1 MVDFLS
7 GALTLSYLLAGIYFL
22 RFWRK
27 TRDRLFLHFAFA
39 FWLFALNQIA
49 TFAFGTMGERT
60 GYIYVLRVL
69 GFGLIMLAIV
79 DKNALTRNRRR

>member
-1 MVDFLS
+1 MIDFLS

-27 TRDRLFLHFAFA
+27 TKDRLFLHFAFA
-39 FWLFALNQIA
+39 FWLFALNQIG

-69 GFGLIMLAIV
+69 GFGLILLAIV
-79 DKNALTRNRRR
+79 DKNAFTRKRN